1 MLIKKI
7 AILGGTGFVG
17 SLLCNRLSKE
27 GFYLKILTRNREYNR
42 EDIILLPNAELIEAD
57 VNNLNNLNECLR
69 DCDAVINLI
78 GILNEKSNNGDGF
91 KLVHVELIKNL
102 IKACKKN
109 NIRRFIQMSALNADA
124 KNGMS
129 FYLKTKGQAE
139 KLLHTNTIGMK
150 VTSFR
155 PSVIFGK
162 KDSFFNRFSNLL
174 KIIPLFFP
182 LACHKTKF
190 APVYVL
196 DVIEMMINAI
206 GDPASYDKKF
216 NICGPKIYSLKELVA
231 YTAKTIDKKCIIIP
245 LNNILSF
252 IQAKIFDFL
261 PGKPFSTDNYL
272 SAQIDSICKQNDLK
286 IYDIK
291 PTPLEDIVPSY
302 LVKDNYDSFYSDL

>member
-1 MLIKKI
+1 
-7 AILGGTGFVG
+7 
-17 SLLCNRLSKE
+17 
-27 GFYLKILTRNREYNR
+27 
-42 EDIILLPNAELIEAD
+42 
-57 VNNLNNLNECLR
+57 
-69 DCDAVINLI
+69 
-78 GILNEKSNNGDGF
+78 
-91 KLVHVELIKNL
+91 
-102 IKACKKN
+102 
-109 NIRRFIQMSALNADA
+109 
-124 KNGMS
+124 
-129 FYLKTKGQAE
+129 
-139 KLLHTNTIGMK
+139 
-150 VTSFR
+150 
-155 PSVIFGK
+155 
-162 KDSFFNRFSNLL
+162 
-174 KIIPLFFP
+174 
-182 LACHKTKF
+182 
-190 APVYVL
+190 
-196 DVIEMMINAI
+196 MMINTI

>member
-7 AILGGTGFVG
+7 AVLGGTGFVG

-27 GFYLKILTRNREYNR
+27 GFHLKILTRNREYNR
-42 EDIILLPNAELIEAD
+42 EDIILLPNVELIETD
-57 VNNLNNLNECLR
+57 VNNLNNLNECLNG
-69 DCDAVINLI
+69 CDAVVNLI

-91 KLVHVELIKNL
+91 RLVHVKLIENL

-109 NIRRFIQMSALNADA
+109 NIRRFMQMSALNADA
-124 KNGMS
+124 KNGKS

-139 KLLHTNTIGMK
+139 KLLHKNTIGMK

-196 DVIEMMINAI
+196 DVIEMMINAVN
-206 GDPASYDKKF
+206 DSASYDKKF

-245 LNNILSF
+245 LNNIMSL
-252 IQAKIFDFL
+252 IQAKAFDFL

-272 SAQIDSICKQNDLK
+272 SAQIDSTCKHNDLK

-291 PTPLEDIVPSY
+291 PTPLEEIVPSY

>member
-57 VNNLNNLNECLR
+57 VNNLNNLNECLS

-174 KIIPLFFP
+174 KITPLFFP

-196 DVIEMMINAI
+196 DVIEMMINTI

>member
-174 KIIPLFFP
+174 KITPLFFP

-196 DVIEMMINAI
+196 DVIEMMINTI

>member
-27 GFYLKILTRNREYNR
+27 GFHLKILTRNREYNR

-174 KIIPLFFP
+174 KITPLFFP

-196 DVIEMMINAI
+196 DVIEMMINTI